1 MSKRCASGPS
11 NRPVSSGPPSVG
23 VATAPDREVSLGDL
37 QNFLPARFHWHCG
50 CCERK
55 RLCGSQKR
63 SRTSRLVLHSLAGKI
78 MLWKLNTRELLM
90 PIFKNSIFKEIEWE
104 ERELFSRSRSR
115 QHVMAIMA
123 DGWPYI
129 PFSPTP
135 HHPQRVPTISIAEMR
150 KPNLNGPERPSQ
162 SQGFVDFLFASPTWG
177 GSPGHSK

>member
-1 MSKRCASGPS
+1 
-11 NRPVSSGPPSVG
+11 
-23 VATAPDREVSLGDL
+23 
-37 QNFLPARFHWHCG
+37 
-50 CCERK
+50 
-55 RLCGSQKR
+55 
-63 SRTSRLVLHSLAGKI
+63 
-78 MLWKLNTRELLM
+78 M

-104 ERELFSRSRSR
+104 ERELFSRWRSR

-162 SQGFVDFLFASPTWG
+162 SQGFVGFLFASPTWG